1 MALKR
6 LLDKLLDLQAYLL
19 SRNKDTRSIIAS
31 GEEEDSG
38 NDSQRQPDMDEEISS
53 DFEDENQDITDG
65 DDITDNPKSE
75 DHDSDATD
83 AKNSNQS
90 DLTKAK
96 WVLPNGRRNY
106 EEHIH
111 VGRVYQGIR
120 PFRDDTINK
129 WTNKIRLSSGKL
141 NSKVHII
148 VTSL

>member
-1 MALKR
+1 MFLNFLDRVSLKR

-31 GEEEDSG
+31 GDEDLR
-38 NDSQRQPDMDEEISS
+38 NDSQRQPDMDEEISN
-53 DFEDENQDITDG
+53 DFEDENQDIADG
-65 DDITDNPKSE
+65 DDVTDNPKSE

-106 EEHIH
+106 EEHI
-111 VGRVYQGIR
+111 GRVYQGIR

-141 NSKVHII
+141 NSKV
-148 VTSL
+148 SL

>member
-1 MALKR
+1 MSLNFLDRVSLKR

-31 GEEEDSG
+31 GDKR

-53 DFEDENQDITDG
+53 DFKDENQDIADG
-65 DDITDNPKSE
+65 DDIMDNPKSE

-106 EEHIH
+106 EEHI
-111 VGRVYQGIR
+111 GRVYQGIR

-141 NSKVHII
+141 NNKV
-148 VTSL
+148 

>member
-1 MALKR
+1 MSLNFLDHVALKR

-19 SRNKDTRSIIAS
+19 SRNKDTRSIIVS
-31 GEEEDSG
+31 GDKDLR

-53 DFEDENQDITDG
+53 DFEDENQDIADG

-106 EEHIH
+106 EEHI
-111 VGRVYQGIR
+111 GRVYQGIH
-120 PFRDDTINK
+120 PFRNNTINK

-141 NSKVHII
+141 NSKV
-148 VTSL
+148 SL